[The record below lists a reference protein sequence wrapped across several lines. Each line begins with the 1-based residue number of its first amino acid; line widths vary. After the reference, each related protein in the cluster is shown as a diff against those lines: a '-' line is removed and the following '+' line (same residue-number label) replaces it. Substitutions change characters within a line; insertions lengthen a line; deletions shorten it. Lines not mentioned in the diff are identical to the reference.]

1 MKIETQTREDH
12 QVRLVVE
19 IEPESMEKF
28 KRQAAR
34 KIAHEAKIPGFRP
47 GKAPYD
53 VVRRM
58 YGDQTITNQAIDLM
72 VDEIYPEVITQ
83 SGIKPGGPGSLD
95 QIVNLNPPTFAFLVP
110 LAPKVEIGDFHSI
123 RQEFT
128 PPEITDSEVED
139 YIQRL
144 RTNYATVEPAER
156 PAGEKDLVYLT
167 VTQTITNPSE
177 GQNPEISKD
186 SPMQFIIPTEEEEK
200 DEKYPFPG
208 FGRQLIGLSANDEK
222 TLQYTHPDDDSEEAL
237 RGKTI
242 DFQVK
247 IQSVKA
253 MKLPDLT
260 DEFAQMLGE
269 YQSVEALR
277 TSLKERMQHNAS
289 DEYEQNYFTQLID
302 KVRVMSTVAYPPQ
315 SLNDEISEVTK
326 LLERDLARQNME
338 MDTYLKMRSLDKDAL
353 VEQEIKPAAIR
364 RLERSL
370 VMDEIGRAE
379 KIQLDPQALQGMV
392 TQTLSEMQSSG
403 ELKKMQKNATAEQL
417 VDVVTYDAAS
427 RMMNRKV
434 LERLKAIA
442 TGQAEEL
449 PAPEVE
455 AEVSE
460 AVPTELVAPEP
471 ATEAGES
478 SATSDP
484 TVESEESTPSSS
496 SSESES

>member
-1 MKIETQTREDH
+1 MSVIVVFLRPLGL
-12 QVRLVVE
+12 RL
-19 IEPESMEKF
+19 
-28 KRQAAR
+28 
-34 KIAHEAKIPGFRP
+34 
-47 GKAPYD
+47 
-53 VVRRM
+53 
-58 YGDQTITNQAIDLM
+58 
-72 VDEIYPEVITQ
+72 
-83 SGIKPGGPGSLD
+83 
-95 QIVNLNPPTFAFLVP
+95 
-110 LAPKVEIGDFHSI
+110 
-123 RQEFT
+123 
-128 PPEITDSEVED
+128 
-139 YIQRL
+139 
-144 RTNYATVEPAER
+144 
-156 PAGEKDLVYLT
+156 
-167 VTQTITNPSE
+167 
-177 GQNPEISKD
+177 
-186 SPMQFIIPTEEEEK
+186 
-200 DEKYPFPG
+200 
-208 FGRQLIGLSANDEK
+208 
-222 TLQYTHPDDDSEEAL
+222 
-237 RGKTI
+237 
-242 DFQVK
+242 
-247 IQSVKA
+247 
-253 MKLPDLT
+253 
-260 DEFAQMLGE
+260 
-269 YQSVEALR
+269 
-277 TSLKERMQHNAS
+277 

-403 ELKKMQKNATAEQL
+403 ELKKMQKNATPEQL

-449 PAPEVE
+449 PVPEVE
-455 AEVSE
+455 AEASE
-460 AVPTELVAPEP
+460 AVPTEPVTPEP